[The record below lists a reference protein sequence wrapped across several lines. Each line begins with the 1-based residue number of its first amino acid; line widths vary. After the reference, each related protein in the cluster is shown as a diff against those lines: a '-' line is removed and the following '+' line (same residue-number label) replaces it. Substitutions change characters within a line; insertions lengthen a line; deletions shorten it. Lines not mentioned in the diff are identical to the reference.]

1 MSKDVDELHRILF
14 GIITEYQDIISKL
27 VDTLTNLYKVS
38 DNEEMVRDIIYV
50 AMHAARVKSE
60 RVDNL
65 VAELDKII
73 SDNLD
78 TGPSI
83 H

>member
-38 DNEEMVRDIIYV
+38 DNEEMIRDIIYV